1 MRRKA
6 SVAKKIVPEILVV
19 RIDHTAQIGNQF
31 GELAVKQ
38 VEKLEEFEGMAI
50 PVQLLGES
58 QLVIR

>member
-38 VEKLEEFEGMAI
+38 VEK
-50 PVQLLGES
+50 
-58 QLVIR
+58 